1 MKQSQF
7 ESRHQSDW
15 HVFAQQLQAL
25 ERGKNKPQHLDMPC
39 TPDPTSVRRIW

>member
-25 ERGKNKPQHLDMPC
+25 ERGKSKPQHVDEFAGRYRHLC
-39 TPDPTSVRRIW
+39 